1 MKREC
6 RLIPWRDGIRGR
18 FALLAAIVGLT
29 VTPMARADCDGCV
42 VAAIHELKVE
52 MIRQFAE
59 LKNHLSAEIKTLRQ
73 SGAQVEKDSLR
84 ARQDIG
90 FMLPTGGCESAT
102 AAAAAGPARDR
113 AEAYLRAFN
122 HLRRPEKTG
131 TAASKAMV
139 ETYLTDYCAP
149 EDVGVRGCTQAS
161 ARPNAPFLAETLLSG
176 SGVGSAP
183 DSTRPNSYLPE
194 VLSFNPDRVL
204 DARRFID
211 NLVDPYP
218 LDDLPKDLQG
228 TPQGMAFWM
237 RKKVYEG
244 QLSVARYTLN
254 HALALRVPST
264 ALRGWLERVW
274 RESKA
279 DEHLAALRAQLPE
292 RISYAELLKTE
303 VDRRYASP
311 SWYAGIAGS
320 PEAAV
325 LRELAYMAALQ
336 INLTYLRFRQ
346 GERME
351 LLLAEQVAS
360 GMDAHRRGPLLAEL
374 AAANRLVNPGSTGSI
389 GVTGNS
395 TSGTVTP
402 PSSLSPAP

>member
-1 MKREC
+1 MKREH
-6 RLIPWRDGIRGR
+6 RPIPWRDSVRGR
-18 FALLAAIVGLT
+18 LALLVAVVGLA
-29 VTPMARADCDGCV
+29 VAPMARAACDGCV
-42 VAAIHELKVE
+42 VAAIRELKAE
-52 MIRQFAE
+52 MVRQFAE

-84 ARQDIG
+84 AQQDIG
-90 FMLPTGGCESAT
+90 FMLPTGGCETAT
-102 AAAAAGPARDR
+102 VGAAAGPARDR
-113 AEAYLRAFN
+113 TEAYLRAFN
-122 HLRRPEKTG
+122 HRRRPEKTG
-131 TAASKAMV
+131 TAASQAMV
-139 ETYLTDYCAP
+139 EAHLADYCAP
-149 EDVGVRGCTQAS
+149 EDLGVRGCTQAS

-183 DSTRPNSYLPE
+183 DPTRPNSYLPE
-194 VLSFNPDRVL
+194 VLSFNADRVL

-218 LDDLPKDLQG
+218 LDDLPEDLRG

-244 QLSVARYTLN
+244 RLSVARYVLN
-254 HALALRVPST
+254 HALALRVPSA

-274 RESKA
+274 REAKA
-279 DEHLAALRAQLPE
+279 DEHLAASRAQLPE
-292 RISYAELLKTE
+292 QISYAELLKTE

-325 LRELAYMAALQ
+325 LRELAYMTALQ
-336 INLTYLRFRQ
+336 LNLTYLRFRQ
-346 GERME
+346 GERLE

-360 GMDAHRRGPLLAEL
+360 GADAHRRGPLLAEL
-374 AAANRLVNPGSTGSI
+374 AAANRLVNPGATDRSAPAAA
-389 GVTGNS
+389 
-395 TSGTVTP
+395 TP
-402 PSSLSPAP
+402 PPSQSPAP

>member
-1 MKREC
+1 MHRE
-6 RLIPWRDGIRGR
+6 RSPIRPGGIREGLAVLVAAVG
-18 FALLAAIVGLT
+18 FAMAPV
-29 VTPMARADCDGCV
+29 ARADCDGCV
-42 VAAIHELKVE
+42 VAAIQELKGE
-52 MIRQFAE
+52 MVRQFAE
-59 LKNHLSAEIKTLRQ
+59 LKSHLSAEIKTLRQ

-84 ARQDIG
+84 AQQDIG

-131 TAASKAMV
+131 TAASQAMV
-139 ETYLTDYCAP
+139 EAYLANYCAP
-149 EDVGVRGCTQAS
+149 EDVGVRGCSRAS
-161 ARPNAPFLAETLLSG
+161 VRPNAPFLAETLLSG

-244 QLSVARYTLN
+244 RLSVARHALN
-254 HALALRVPST
+254 HALALRVPSA
-264 ALRGWLERVW
+264 ALRGWLEWVW

-279 DEHLAALRAQLPE
+279 DEHLAALQAQLPE
-292 RISYAELLKTE
+292 QISYAELLKTE

-336 INLTYLRFRQ
+336 LNLTYLRFRQ
-346 GERME
+346 GERLE
-351 LLLAEQVAS
+351 LLLAEQVAT
-360 GMDAHRRGPLLAEL
+360 GADAHQRGPLLAEL
-374 AAANRLVNPGSTGSI
+374 AAANRLVNPGSTGATGHSAPA
-389 GVTGNS
+389 VT
-395 TSGTVTP
+395 T
-402 PSSLSPAP
+402 PSSPDSPTP